1 MTASL
6 ENHSQELTPATENTT
21 GKAFSS
27 TLADAVR
34 RHLGGDPSAIT
45 EIVLLVRPWLFRL
58 ARGYRL
64 PAHSADDV
72 VQNTLLAFWQ
82 HVDRL
87 RDPQTTVAWL
97 SVVARNEAFRTM
109 RLEGRAIPVGEA
121 WELDRCSEIGNPEQ
135 ALLLEHTRRAVH
147 RNLAK
152 LPDRGRDL
160 LELAFLAD
168 VHDYATISAVLD
180 MPVGSIGPTRK
191 RGLEKMRTLLEADQ
205 GWAA

>member
-6 ENHSQELTPATENTT
+6 ENQPQERSPATENVA
-21 GKAFSS
+21 GNAFST

-34 RHLGGDPSAIT
+34 RHLGGDPAAIT

-82 HVDRL
+82 HVGRL

-97 SVVARNEAFRTM
+97 SVVARNEAFRTIKQ
-109 RLEGRAIPVGEA
+109 EGRTIPVGEA

-135 ALLLEHTRRAVH
+135 ALLVDQNRRAVQ

-160 LELAFLAD
+160 LTMAFLAD
-168 VHDYATISAVLD
+168 VQDYATISTVLD

-191 RGLEKMRTLLEADQ
+191 RGLEKMRTLLEADL